1 MERYGIQVWDENG
14 KSTATGVTPVLIL
27 DYFQVLPGQASG
39 TRFYPEL
46 PAGARINFFA
56 FPSDGGS
63 GWGAVSRTKRIR
75 GIRVN
80 GNQIIIEELPNPQA
94 GRVALP
100 WGMSIDSELDVV
112 VYVEKVF

>member
-94 GRVALP
+94 GRAVLP
-100 WGMSIDSELDVV
+100 WDMSIDSELDVV
-112 VYVEKVF
+112 VYVEKVY